1 MGAALHGQPG
11 KRLFL
16 PQEMRMTFY
25 LLFFVPGISCK
36 NLKMKDACYVKLFQ
50 TGKSE

>member
-11 KRLFL
+11 KRLSL

-25 LLFFVPGISCK
+25 LLFFVPGVSCK